1 MVVLTTSLA
10 EQSFYFISRSNTI
23 DGMFLT
29 DEQTNIT
36 TEVTINTLTIGDYTN
51 IITAEFALTEN
62 HFYMMELRDGANVV
76 FKDKVFCTDQQLV
89 TFSVNNGQYIVNS
102 SSNDFIIYE

>member
-1 MVVLTTSLA
+1 MVVLTTSLL
-10 EQSFYFISRSNTI
+10 EQSFYFISRSNAI

-29 DEQTNIT
+29 DEQTNTT

-51 IITAEFALTEN
+51 IISAEFTLVEN
-62 HFYMMELRDGANVV
+62 HFYMMELREGANVV

-89 TFSVNNGQYIVNS
+89 TFSVNDGQYVVNS
-102 SSNDFIIYE
+102 TINDFIIYE